1 MLELDLV
8 SGPKFWHDNINSEI
22 ATRDVMYSSFS
33 KHLTTP
39 NWKSYF
45 MVSCRICSKNLDKE
59 IASDH
64 MKDHDKRGEIPL
76 IRMKNAN
83 SDDGLI
89 VTSAY

>member
-8 SGPKFWHDNINSEI
+8 SGPKFWRDNIDWEI

-33 KHLTTP
+33 KHLTTA

-64 MKDHDKRGEIPL
+64 MKDHDKKGEIPL
-76 IRMKNAN
+76 IRTKNAN
-83 SDDGLI
+83 SDDT
-89 VTSAY
+89 VWS